1 VPAPEKA
8 GKPQLVTTYND
19 QGNPQYELVEPG
31 RMPVGKPAAKPSPAM
46 QASEDERKAAGW
58 VAQAR
63 NSLQNMRAV
72 LSRNPSAADQ
82 GLLEAIAPESLA
94 NIFRSSDRQVFTQAA
109 SSFAEAALRAA
120 TGAGVNRDEA
130 AQKIR
135 ELTPV
140 FGDKPEVK
148 LNKLQSMDVY
158 LSSLESRAGRA
169 LSNSQSSVRQPV
181 QVKSTAEYNAL
192 PSGAIFI
199 DPNGVKRRK
208 P

>member
-1 VPAPEKA
+1 
-8 GKPQLVTTYND
+8 
-19 QGNPQYELVEPG
+19 
-31 RMPVGKPAAKPSPAM
+31 MPVGKPAAKPSPAM

-58 VAQAR
+58 VTQAR